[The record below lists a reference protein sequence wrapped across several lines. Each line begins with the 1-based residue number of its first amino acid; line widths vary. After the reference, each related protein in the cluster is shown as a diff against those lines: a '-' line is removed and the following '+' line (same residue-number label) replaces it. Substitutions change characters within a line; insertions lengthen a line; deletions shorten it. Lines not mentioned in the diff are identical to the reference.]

1 MKLITTDEQLRSHLP
16 NVIATVKGET
26 PFIER
31 LALFLDL
38 AEDWVKTTFTSEST
52 FNTICGYTDNNNI
65 KILCSRLV
73 VVDALRRAIPS
84 LDLVLTPNGFGIVS
98 NTNVAPAS
106 KDRVERLM
114 DSLLDMRDKAVE
126 QLLNQLP
133 LMQSWTASAQCR
145 WFTATLFPN
154 IDLVLLCGFT
164 EHRWEKYLE
173 LRSKILDSEDSLA
186 EEYFSHELMAVLRH
200 QALATS
206 ANESYAWIVARMK
219 PQIVD
224 FIHDKPINQRK
235 MIDIVNFIRNNP
247 EEFPEWHNSDT
258 AKLFSPP
265 IFENKKE
272 NKGYWF

>member
-1 MKLITTDEQLRSHLP
+1 MTLITNDNALRKYIP
-16 NVIATVKGET
+16 NAFSTVKGEV
-26 PFIER
+26 PLFDK
-31 LALFLDL
+31 LAPWL
-38 AEDWVKTTFTSEST
+38 ATSEQWLT
-52 FNTICGYTDNNNI
+52 EKICGENVLA
-65 KILCSRLV
+65 KIVALDDMNV
-73 VVDALRRAIPS
+73 VKMLASQIVVSDALRRAIPS

-106 KDRVERLM
+106 KERVERLIK
-114 DSLLDMRDKAVE
+114 SLLDNRDNCIE
-126 QLLNQLP
+126 QLITQLCRFP
-133 LMQSWTASAQCR
+133 EWKVTEQCR
-145 WFTATLFPN
+145 WFTTTLFHN
-154 IDLVLLCGFT
+154 LDLVTLCGIT

-173 LRSKILDSEDSLA
+173 LRSKVLDIEDSLA
-186 EEYFSHELMAVLRH
+186 EEYFSHELMAVLRQ
-200 QALATS
+200 QALTTS
-206 ANESYAWIVARMK
+206 ANENYAWIVARMK

-265 IFENKKE
+265 KFENKKE